1 MASFSSFVR
10 GCEESVT
17 VLRDL
22 GETAE
27 VQLLKKAATDDG
39 EGDLEWKGNRG
50 E

>member
-1 MASFSSFVR
+1 MR

-22 GETAE
+22 GEMAR

-39 EGDLEWKGNRG
+39 EGDLERKGNRG